1 MRPPDILRA
10 LVPVARVLDTLKI
23 PYYIGGSVASS
34 LYGLARATLDV
45 DIAAR
50 IALGQ
55 VSSLQDSLQNE
66 YYVDED
72 MIAEAINRRSS
83 FNLIHLA
90 TSIKI
95 DVFVP
100 IDGPFQRTAME
111 RKVKD
116 TLSEDD
122 PTAEFYFSSPE
133 DVILNKLKW
142 YELGGRVSER
152 QWLDVTGVIKVQGDS
167 LDQVYLQH
175 WSEDL
180 GISILLK
187 KAFTD
192 AGVQFH
198 RR

>member
-10 LVPVARVLDTLKI
+10 LVPVTRAFDSLKI

-45 DIAAR
+45 DIAAG
-50 IALGQ
+50 IELGH

-95 DVFVP
+95 DVF
-100 IDGPFQRTAME
+100 ISSDEPFQQTAME

-116 TLSEDD
+116 TLIEDD
-122 PTAEFYFSSPE
+122 PTAEFYISSPE
-133 DVILNKLKW
+133 DVILHKLKW
-142 YELGGRVSER
+142 YELGGGVSER
-152 QWLDVTGVIKVQGDS
+152 QWLDVAGVIKVQGDS
-167 LDQVYLQH
+167 LDQVYLQR

-187 KAFTD
+187 KAFAD
-192 AGVQFH
+192 AGVSFH

>member
-1 MRPPDILRA
+1 MRQPDILRA
-10 LVPVARVLDTLKI
+10 LVPVTRVLDTLKI

-50 IALGQ
+50 IELGH
-55 VSSLQDSLQNE
+55 VSSLKESLQNE

-95 DVFVP
+95 DVF
-100 IDGPFQRTAME
+100 ISSDEPFQQTAME

-116 TLSEDD
+116 TLLEDD

-133 DVILNKLKW
+133 DVILHKLKW
-142 YELGGRVSER
+142 YELGGGVSER
-152 QWLDVTGVIKVQGDS
+152 QWLDVAGVIKVQGDS
-167 LDQVYLQH
+167 LDQVYLQR

-180 GISILLK
+180 GISSLLK
-187 KAFTD
+187 KAFAD

>member
-10 LVPVARVLDTLKI
+10 LVPVTRAFDSLKI

-50 IALGQ
+50 IELAH
-55 VSSLQDSLQNE
+55 VSLLKDSLQNA

-83 FNLIHLA
+83 FNLIHLE

-100 IDGPFQRTAME
+100 VDEPFQQTAME

-122 PTAEFYFSSPE
+122 ATAVFYSS
-133 DVILNKLKW
+133 
-142 YELGGRVSER
+142 
-152 QWLDVTGVIKVQGDS
+152 
-167 LDQVYLQH
+167 
-175 WSEDL
+175 
-180 GISILLK
+180 
-187 KAFTD
+187 
-192 AGVQFH
+192 
-198 RR
+198 